1 MPGKQEENTSRLD
14 RAEHY
19 IYLAA
24 GYILVFAAAGLLVA
38 ALYEMAGSIMAGE
51 YTSAIIHLLDRVL
64 LALMLAETIYTVGRI
79 ARTQQ
84 LETEPFLIVGIIAAI
99 RRMLIITAES
109 AGHTNLTDPV
119 FQAQMTE
126 LGLLALIIFLLA
138 WAMKLLG
145 NRSIDAS
152 S

>member
-1 MPGKQEENTSRLD
+1 MKNESEHGSSLLE

-24 GYILVFAAAGLLVA
+24 GYILVIAAAGLLVA
-38 ALYEMAGSIMAGE
+38 AIIEMTANVVAGD
-51 YTSAIIHLLDRVL
+51 YTGAIVHLLDRVL
-64 LALMLAETIYTVGRI
+64 LALMLAEIIYTVGRI
-79 ARTQQ
+79 LRTQQ

-109 AGHTNLTDPV
+109 VGHVDLSDPK
-119 FQAQMTE
+119 FQAVLAE

-138 WAMKLLG
+138 WAIRLLKV
-145 NRSIDAS
+145 RD
-152 S
+152 

>member
-1 MPGKQEENTSRLD
+1 MAGSNEERTNRLE

-38 ALYEMAGSIMAGE
+38 ALIEMASSIMEGH
-51 YTSAIIHLLDRVL
+51 YTTAMVHLLDRVL
-64 LALMLAETIYTVGRI
+64 LALMLAEIIYTVGRI

-109 AGHTNLTDPV
+109 AGHIDIADPM
-119 FQAQMTE
+119 FQAILAE
-126 LGLLALIIFLLA
+126 LGLLALIILLMA
-138 WAMKLLG
+138 WAMRLI
-145 NRSIDAS
+145 REPR
-152 S
+152 